1 LTGLRFHPWTSSPAG
16 IPASRFHKQDTEKE
30 KTMSDIYGHLYG
42 MPFARWDHDTQSWR
56 TCEATS
62 LLDLPMFLEI
72 LPTSGSMR
80 NGQLSQ
86 QPTLERPIEGND
98 YSSLPTPHAGLGER
112 GRDGVILN
120 PKGQQDLQHAIAHLL
135 PTPSAN
141 DTTGAEP
148 ADQRNN
154 RKAGGPMLRD
164 LPHLLPTP
172 RAQNG
177 EERNMNIWPRPLNQP
192 QNLENALALLGDSTS
207 QPSNDGNTSLNDQH
221 PTPQLWDQKDDHG

>member
-1 LTGLRFHPWTSSPAG
+1 MSSPAG
-16 IPASRFHKQDTEKE
+16 IPANRFQEQDSGKE

-135 PTPSAN
+135 PTPTVN
-141 DTTGAEP
+141 DMGAGKDPQKWQEWTE
-148 ADQRNN
+148 QMRH
-154 RKAGGPMLRD
+154 KHG
-164 LPHLLPTP
+164 
-172 RAQNG
+172 NG
-177 EERNMNIWPRPLNQP
+177 NGHGRS
-192 QNLENALALLGDSTS
+192 LEQEALSIGHSTS
-207 QPSNDGNTSLNDQH
+207 QPSGTGNTPSDDQH
-221 PTPQLWDQKDDHG
+221 QNLPLWEQQDDLG